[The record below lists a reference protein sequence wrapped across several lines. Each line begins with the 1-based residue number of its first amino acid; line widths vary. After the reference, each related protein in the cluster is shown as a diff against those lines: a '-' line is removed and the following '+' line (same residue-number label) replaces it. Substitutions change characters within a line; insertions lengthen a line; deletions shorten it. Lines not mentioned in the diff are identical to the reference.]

1 MLRSLIRAMVTIIRR
16 LHRFVEIH
24 LCFVGLI
31 AVLHPLGFILGFAGF
46 ILLVNHT
53 SWYLPFLGWSYA
65 FNAALYLTSKGYRE
79 LNELGFDILFSAV
92 NERYPS

>member
-16 LHRFVEIH
+16 LYRFVEIH
-24 LCFVGLI
+24 LAMIGLVAI
-31 AVLHPLGFILGFAGF
+31 VHPLGFGLGFAGF
-46 ILLVNHT
+46 VLLVNLT
-53 SWYLPFLGWSYA
+53 SWYLPLLGWCYA

-79 LNELGFDILFSAV
+79 LTEIGFDILFSAV